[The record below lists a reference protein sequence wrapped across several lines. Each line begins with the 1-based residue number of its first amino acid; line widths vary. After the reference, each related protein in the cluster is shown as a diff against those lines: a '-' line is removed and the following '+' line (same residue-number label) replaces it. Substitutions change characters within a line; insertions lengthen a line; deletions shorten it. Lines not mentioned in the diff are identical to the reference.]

1 MSEQSMNQNESLKD
15 NFKQKFNVFFVL
27 YVYIIDGHV
36 TVSEILEE
44 CFIAYLQRYG
54 YTYSDD
60 PKKLESIL
68 SDIHAS
74 ATVKYDDAIV
84 DFETRKQVDVKLE
97 NYGEPKVYINRETED
112 QYNTFQRNV
121 KYTVGSESATSKWQ
135 GWSTSGGLSAS
146 YQGTGA
152 SGTVGYERGKA
163 EAYTQSESVERDEVF
178 DETILVPSETRV
190 KVAVEKQFVVY
201 KCNVND
207 LIVTFKK
214 NKSQIKCQVKF
225 GPREKTSNET
235 FKLKHILEKDIIS
248 DDRRSI
254 TVKMKGKC
262 MWSET
267 RVYLRR
273 YPSEPLQAFRDV
285 V

>member
-1 MSEQSMNQNESLKD
+1 M
-15 NFKQKFNVFFVL
+15 
-27 YVYIIDGHV
+27 YIIDGHV

-121 KYTVGSESATSKWQ
+121 KYTVGSESVTSKWQ
-135 GWSTSGGLSAS
+135 GWSTSGGLNAS
-146 YQGTGA
+146 YQGAGA
-152 SGTVGYERGKA
+152 SVAVGYERGKA

-225 GPREKTSNET
+225 GLREKTSNET

-254 TVKMKGKC
+254 TVKMKGNC
-262 MWSET
+262 VWSET